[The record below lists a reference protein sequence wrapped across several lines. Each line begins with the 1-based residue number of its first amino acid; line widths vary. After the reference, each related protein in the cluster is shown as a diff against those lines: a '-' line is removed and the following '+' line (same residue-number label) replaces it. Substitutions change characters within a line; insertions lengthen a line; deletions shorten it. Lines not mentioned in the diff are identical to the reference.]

1 MMAVLNY
8 RWVPRWRAASARLR
22 KLYRSSRKKSTAA
35 RQSRLHLANNNHNG
49 QLCWGINR
57 HVLAASV
64 HVQPGGGAS
73 IEVESH
79 VDGQVRIDKL
89 IGQLIEGKD
98 QVGADDEQQS
108 ALLVHRHYAASRA
121 RCICAE
127 LRAFASRQNE
137 HGSRLCCLLQLL
149 ACTVGLLDQ

>member
-1 MMAVLNY
+1 MLICWQQASKCSSMTAPNRPASNLTMLTWSACRCVSWSVSV
-8 RWVPRWRAASARLR
+8 RSSMAASN
-22 KLYRSSRKKSTAA
+22 SS
-35 RQSRLHLANNNHNG
+35 
-49 QLCWGINR
+49 C
-57 HVLAASV
+57 V

-108 ALLVHRHYAASRA
+108 TLLVHRHYAAARA

-127 LRAFASRQNE
+127 LRAFASWQNK
-137 HGSRLCCLLQLL
+137 HG
-149 ACTVGLLDQ
+149 G